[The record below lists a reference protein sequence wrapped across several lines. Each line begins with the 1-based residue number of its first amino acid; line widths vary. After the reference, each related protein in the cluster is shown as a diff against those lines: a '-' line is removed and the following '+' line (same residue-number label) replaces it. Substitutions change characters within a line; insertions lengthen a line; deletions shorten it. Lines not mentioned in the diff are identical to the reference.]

1 VPLVVVR
8 LQANAPERIAVE
20 VTTDPIP
27 DPVAHSV
34 RTTVTL
40 PRVAPPRL
48 SDEVAAA
55 PHAAATAGAV
65 QHGPGAALRELSGAP
80 SGAGSGSAQALFEIS
95 AMAGAT
101 CAAAFSAAQG
111 IVVGTP
117 PDLDGRGSVSTV
129 DVPLSVLPLHL
140 ATPAAGSDAASAP
153 GAVTWRALFQADV
166 AEQFAGEGAPALHVP
181 VGASAGGDPAAC
193 SRITGL
199 RIVMT
204 GVHPKLAGEAGTL
217 PGLDAVQLLTPDP
230 SRTHAPALSVL
241 RDLQETLHACA
252 RSLRAPE
259 PATAGAGAGVSAG
272 LAAAAAD
279 AASGYA
285 AETAL
290 AASLRIGMASA
301 SQAALLRYC
310 DALLEP
316 PSTVWSRA
324 RGQPGHAA
332 LAELSSSAADHTPP
346 AVSHYEGEITSA
358 AHRAAVA
365 GALRE
370 LKEARLEAVRAA
382 LLGIAARQPGHRR
395 EGVVDLRWDPAA
407 SSKDIVFSAENRA
420 AASKP
425 ATSINTMAVAETGF
439 SAGRTVVQIKLV
451 KDNQGGE
458 CTCFGFVDKKPPADY
473 NCE

>member
-1 VPLVVVR
+1 
-8 LQANAPERIAVE
+8 
-20 VTTDPIP
+20 
-27 DPVAHSV
+27 
-34 RTTVTL
+34 
-40 PRVAPPRL
+40 
-48 SDEVAAA
+48 
-55 PHAAATAGAV
+55 
-65 QHGPGAALRELSGAP
+65 
-80 SGAGSGSAQALFEIS
+80 
-95 AMAGAT
+95 MAGAT

-129 DVPLSVLPLHL
+129 EVPLSVLPLHPP
-140 ATPAAGSDAASAP
+140 APAAGSDVATAP
-153 GAVTWRALFQADV
+153 GAVTWRAVFKADV
-166 AEQFAGEGAPALHVP
+166 AEQFAGEAAPALHVP
-181 VGASAGGDPAAC
+181 IGASAGGDPAAC
-193 SRITGL
+193 SRVTGV
-199 RIVMT
+199 RIIMT
-204 GVHPKLAGEAGTL
+204 GVHPKLASEAGTL

-230 SRTHAPALSVL
+230 SRTHVPALRVL

-259 PATAGAGAGVSAG
+259 PAIAAAGAGVGAG
-272 LAAAAAD
+272 DGATAAD
-279 AASGYA
+279 AASGDA

-290 AASLRIGMASA
+290 AASLRVGMASA

-316 PSTVWSRA
+316 PLAPGARA

-332 LAELSSSAADHTPP
+332 PAGLSSATADPTPA
-346 AVSHYEGEITSA
+346 AVSHYEGEIASA

-370 LKEARLEAVRAA
+370 LKDARLDAVRAA
-382 LLGIAARQPGHRR
+382 LQAIASRQPGHQR
-395 EGVVDLRWDPAA
+395 EGLVDLRWDPAA

-420 AASKP
+420 AASK
-425 ATSINTMAVAETGF
+425 ATTSINTMAVAETGF
-439 SAGRTVVQIKLV
+439 SSGRTVVQIKLV

-458 CTCFGFVDKKPPADY
+458 CTCFGFVDKKPPADF